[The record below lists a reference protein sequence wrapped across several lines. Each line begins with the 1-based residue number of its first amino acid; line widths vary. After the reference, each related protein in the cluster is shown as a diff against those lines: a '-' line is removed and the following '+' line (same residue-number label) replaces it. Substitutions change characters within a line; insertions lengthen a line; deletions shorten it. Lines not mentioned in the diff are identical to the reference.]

1 MRRSHQP
8 MTRICDNLIRDQKS
22 VWFFADQP
30 EPLLDVDKPFRGL
43 DSIYADVLPRDIS
56 LHVMPIGGQSEARKD
71 FHVELEP
78 ADEELTSIIAQA
90 LADQDGSYH
99 SRDLRRVVCDF
110 VRRVAAR
117 LIRYEHAAFEIVL
130 LRDRHS
136 NELTACDLF
145 EINVATLSRDA
156 DGIIQ
161 KVPPEVAVE
170 RKVPTIIHLDPDRL
184 ALFRLPP
191 EFKNLRETKEALSY
205 LGGSALFQMYEAAQ
219 ADDSLGY
226 DAKNHIRAE
235 HLATAAATRSI
246 GWNDNTTY
254 YGLFSEYYVVHRRLT
269 FEGFVIRL
277 REAILATLNEAV
289 AKIAIECGKRAEL
302 KVPGLPTLAD
312 VNRAKAE
319 LAAGSRT
326 FNSVLDDFSLL

>member
-1 MRRSHQP
+1 
-8 MTRICDNLIRDQKS
+8 MTRIRDNLIRNQKS
-22 VWFFADQP
+22 VWFFADRP
-30 EPLLDVDKPFRGL
+30 EPRVNVDKPFRGV

-56 LHVMPIGGQSEARKD
+56 LHVMPIDGQSKARKD
-71 FHVELEP
+71 FRVELEP
-78 ADEELTSIIAQA
+78 TDEELTSVIAQA
-90 LADQDGSYH
+90 LAAQAGSYH
-99 SRDLRRVVCDF
+99 DRDLRRAVCDF

-130 LRDRHS
+130 LRDRRS

-145 EINVATLSRDA
+145 EINVATLSHDA
-156 DGIIQ
+156 DGITQ
-161 KVPPEVAVE
+161 RVLPEVAVE
-170 RKVPTIIHLDPDRL
+170 RKVPTAIHLDPDRL
-184 ALFRLPP
+184 ALFHLPP
-191 EFKNLRETKEALSY
+191 EFTNVREAKEALSY

-246 GWNDNTTY
+246 GWNDNTTF
-254 YGLFSEYYVVHRRLT
+254 YGLFSEYYVIHRRLT

-277 REAILATLNEAV
+277 RETILATLNEAV
-289 AKIAIECGKRAEL
+289 AKIAAEFGKRAEL
-302 KVPGLPTLAD
+302 KVIGLPTLED

-326 FNSVLDDFSLL
+326 FNSVLDDFSLR